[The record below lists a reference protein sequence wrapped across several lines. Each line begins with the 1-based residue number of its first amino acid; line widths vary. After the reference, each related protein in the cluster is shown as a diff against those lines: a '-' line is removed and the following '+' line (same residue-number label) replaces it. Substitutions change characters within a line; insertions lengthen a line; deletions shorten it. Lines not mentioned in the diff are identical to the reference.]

1 MTREEAIDH
10 GKEQLEIFGGEHREF
25 IEMSIKALEQDADKE
40 KMIEKY
46 HESLQKANVTNSK
59 LIKLIEGKQESI
71 IKKIKAEI
79 EKQEKWLLQAG
90 YNQYNVDIAF
100 STIKSLFAESEV

>member
-1 MTREEAIDH
+1 MTREEAIGY
-10 GKEQLEIFGGEHREF
+10 GKEQLEIFGGKHREF

-71 IKKIKAEI
+71 IKKIKAE
-79 EKQEKWLLQAG
+79 EKWLLQAG
-90 YNQYNVDIAF
+90 YNQYNVDIAL
-100 STIKSLFAESEV
+100 STIKTLLAESEV